1 MSPETTEALRVGR
14 EHFNAQ
20 RFFEAHEA
28 WETAWRREAGLDR
41 SLLQALIMVAA
52 GCVKATRGEP
62 RGTMKLLTSA
72 AELLPAFHDDAGLN
86 LEMFGSSVRQAVTAA
101 EAWNAGGAALV
112 PTFTLDAS

>member
-20 RFFEAHEA
+20 RFFEAHEV

-41 SLLQALIMVAA
+41 TLLQALIMVAA

-62 RGTMKLLTSA
+62 RGAVKLLTSA
-72 AELLPAFHDDAGLN
+72 AQLLPATHDEAGLN
-86 LEMFGSSVRQAVTAA
+86 LETFGSAVRQAVTAA
-101 EAWNAGGAALV
+101 EQWNAGGAPLLPA
-112 PTFTLDAS
+112 FTLDAR

>member
-1 MSPETTEALRVGR
+1 MSPETTEALRIGR

-20 RFFEAHEA
+20 RFFEAHEV
-28 WETAWRREAGLDR
+28 WETAWRREAGFDR

-62 RGTMKLLTSA
+62 RGTMKLLASG
-72 AELLPAFHDDAGLN
+72 AEMLPAFHDEAGLN
-86 LEMFGSSVRQAVTAA
+86 LEAFGNSVRQAATAA
-101 EAWNAGGAALV
+101 AQWNDGGAALV